1 VAGVDGKV
9 YSLGESGCHTV
20 TELVLIIV
28 QIPFWMIATIADTVL
43 ETAVIALSVHHI
55 WTLRE
60 SYRQKTLATLLLSM
74 RFM

>member
-1 VAGVDGKV
+1 
-9 YSLGESGCHTV
+9 
-20 TELVLIIV
+20 
-28 QIPFWMIATIADTVL
+28 MIATVVDLVL
-43 ETAVIALSVHHI
+43 ETAVIALSMHRV